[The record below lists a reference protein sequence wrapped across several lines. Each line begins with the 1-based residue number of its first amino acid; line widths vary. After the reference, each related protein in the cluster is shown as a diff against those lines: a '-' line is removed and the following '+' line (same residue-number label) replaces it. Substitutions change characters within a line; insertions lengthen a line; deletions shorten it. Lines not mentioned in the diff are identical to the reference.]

1 MLESGEAAGEKSF
14 YSRNLFWSSSCSR
27 SESCLTD
34 CSLNRE
40 RRSTPNTHLA
50 NTWMSIASPS
60 ILVLILPGE
69 AACVVL
75 LPVGEHS
82 CFQSVQLLVSV
93 LLRFICE
100 FFIFKFNSI
109 FKEVRIHSTFIIKQ
123 LNLFTLMFFC
133 STFVWTPVS
142 CDPALVGRCP
152 PEVQGP
158 VLLKHYG
165 IISFVEGC
173 QQIQNLNP
181 TTVADPYLHD
191 FIHRSA
197 ATCLTTHMNQSRC
210 PNTSSFWCKTKLPK

>member
-93 LLRFICE
+93 SLRFICE

-109 FKEVRIHSTFIIKQ
+109 FKEVRIHSFNFHHQTIEPVHFNV
-123 LNLFTLMFFC
+123 LLFHLCMDAGLLWSSSGGPVPPRGAGTC
-133 STFVWTPVS
+133 STQTLWDYFLCRRMSADTESESNNSRWPVS
-142 CDPALVGRCP
+142 AWLHSSERCHMFNYSH
-152 PEVQGP
+152 ESVQ
-158 VLLKHYG
+158 VSQHILIL
-165 IISFVEGC
+165 
-173 QQIQNLNP
+173 
-181 TTVADPYLHD
+181 
-191 FIHRSA
+191 
-197 ATCLTTHMNQSRC
+197 M
-210 PNTSSFWCKTKLPK
+210 